1 MRNITWLA
9 DFNYVQTS
17 GYTGTGV
24 DTATGR
30 LNWDAAV
37 LWADTLVYG
46 GYSDWRLPTLN
57 PSDTTCS
64 NNFDAGGSFGLLYFG
79 TRCTGGELSHLFVTD
94 LGNQGGTSVLNQ
106 DGDTDEQRANFRL
119 FSNVQSNF
127 YWSGTEYA
135 PNPSNAWSFSTGG
148 GFQSNGDKDVALF
161 AVAVRPGDVA
171 AAVPEPQSLAL
182 VLLALGAA
190 VVARKKR
197 PV

>member
-1 MRNITWLA
+1 MLNVTWLA

-24 DTATGR
+24 DTATGT

-64 NNFDAGGSFGLLYFG
+64 DNFDAGGSFGLQYFG
-79 TRCTGGELSHLFVTD
+79 TGCTGGELSHLFVTD
-94 LGNQGGTSVLNQ
+94 LGNQASTSVLNQ
-106 DGDTDEQRANFRL
+106 VGDSAEQVANL
-119 FSNVQSNF
+119 ALLSNVQSLG
-127 YWSGTEYA
+127 YWSGTEY
-135 PNPSNAWSFSTGG
+135 PPGPGGAWVFRTDGG
-148 GFQSNGDKDVALF
+148 NQGVANTAGRGF
-161 AVAVRPGDVA
+161 AVAVRPGDVVTS
-171 AAVPEPQSLAL
+171 VPEPQSLPL

-190 VVARKKR
+190 VVARRKR
-197 PV
+197 PA